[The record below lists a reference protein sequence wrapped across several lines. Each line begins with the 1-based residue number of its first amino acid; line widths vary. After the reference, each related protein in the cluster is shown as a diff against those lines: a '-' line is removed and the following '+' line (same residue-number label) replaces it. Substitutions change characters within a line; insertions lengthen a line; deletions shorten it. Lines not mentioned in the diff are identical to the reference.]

1 MSAPPPTTE
10 PQGARSWLLAVL
22 VAVVG
27 TVVVVVLYDRG
38 VLPIAGPFVLLALL
52 PLLLPLQRRGRRR
65 RAERR
70 ARRQCDAGAERH
82 GG

>member
-1 MSAPPPTTE
+1 MPTPAPTTD
-10 PQGARSWLLAVL
+10 PRGARTWLPAVL

-52 PLLLPLQRRGRRR
+52 PLLIPLQRRGQRRLT
-65 RAERR
+65 ERR
-70 ARRQCDAGAERH
+70 ADEQGDAGA
-82 GG
+82 